1 MRSLISLIH
10 KISGFGGH
18 FDPVMSLE
26 VEQYMEREGHRK
38 YEAFGIL
45 FLSSFH
51 TPVTLSMKSEIFTFL
66 KEYIYIYEYISYLV
80 SEVQFNPS

>member
-1 MRSLISLIH
+1 
-10 KISGFGGH
+10 
-18 FDPVMSLE
+18 MSLE

-51 TPVTLSMKSEIFTFL
+51 TPVTPYWGVILKSEIFTFL
-66 KEYIYIYEYISYLV
+66 KEYIYI
-80 SEVQFNPS
+80 